1 VRTLRTS
8 DRLYIDTLNKTAVCL
23 QELQALKA
31 GLTSSE
37 QPTSCGSTSAT
48 DPGVAERHWSW
59 EDA

>member
-1 VRTLRTS
+1 M
-8 DRLYIDTLNKTAVCL
+8 DTLNKTAVCL

-37 QPTSCGSTSAT
+37 RPTSCGSTSAT